1 MSLALPKLTWEDYQS
16 IPPDGKRYELIDG
29 QLHVKE
35 GPALSGF
42 GDVQHQ
48 RVAGR
53 LFAQLDEVVRRGGLG
68 EVFFAPVEV
77 ELTDIDVLQPD
88 LLFLAGEHARCLTKT
103 HLVGPPDLAIEI
115 VSHHGRRYDE
125 VVKRHLYDRGGVAE
139 YWIVDPVVERV
150 KIYRRGAAS
159 GFARAIELAAERD
172 ERLESPLLPG
182 LALPLVDLFAS

>member
-1 MSLALPKLTWEDYQS
+1 MSAQLPKLTWEDYRS
-16 IPPDGKRYELIDG
+16 IPPDGKRYELIEG
-29 QLHVKE
+29 ELHVKE

-48 RVAGR
+48 RLAGR
-53 LFAQLDEVVRRGGLG
+53 LFVRLDEVVRRRGLG

-88 LLFLAGEHARCLTKT
+88 LLFLRRDHAPRLTST

-115 VSHHGRRYDE
+115 VSRHGRRYDE
-125 VVKRHLYDRGGVAE
+125 IVKRHLYDRGGVSE
-139 YWIVDPVVERV
+139 YWVVDPVVETV
-150 KIYRRGAAS
+150 KVYRRGEAG
-159 GFARAIELAAERD
+159 GFERAVELAAERG

-182 LALPLVDLFAS
+182 LALPLVDLFAG